1 MKIIKIDGNGW
12 KLMKV
17 DETGWDDWKWM
28 EVDESG
34 QENLEIIP
42 KCCSPLLLLLIT
54 PFDWRRQNIG
64 YHEFLQNLGGGD
76 GPRTDFTLCANR
88 KKWKKNYWKLSKP
101 LILSRGP
108 SVPDQKDLVILAKI
122 KKKTFRPF
130 FLQFQSMFWGSRIIL
145 EHSNK
150 IMTYKKA

>member
-42 KCCSPLLLLLIT
+42 KCCSPL
-54 PFDWRRQNIG
+54 
-64 YHEFLQNLGGGD
+64 
-76 GPRTDFTLCANR
+76 
-88 KKWKKNYWKLSKP
+88 
-101 LILSRGP
+101 
-108 SVPDQKDLVILAKI
+108 
-122 KKKTFRPF
+122 
-130 FLQFQSMFWGSRIIL
+130 GSRKPVPSGVFGDFSL
-145 EHSNK
+145 DW
-150 IMTYKKA
+150 

>member
-42 KCCSPLLLLLIT
+42 KCCSPLPPPLLLLLIT

-64 YHEFLQNLGGGD
+64 YYEFLQNLGGGMV
-76 GPRTDFTLCANR
+76 LE
-88 KKWKKNYWKLSKP
+88 
-101 LILSRGP
+101 LILHFVQTGKNGR
-108 SVPDQKDLVILAKI
+108 
-122 KKKTFRPF
+122 KTTENYLNP
-130 FLQFQSMFWGSRIIL
+130 
-145 EHSNK
+145 
-150 IMTYKKA
+150 

>member
-42 KCCSPLLLLLIT
+42 KCCSPPLLLLLIT

-64 YHEFLQNLGGGD
+64 YHEFLFLE
-76 GPRTDFTLCANR
+76 
-88 KKWKKNYWKLSKP
+88 
-101 LILSRGP
+101 LILHFVQTGKNGR
-108 SVPDQKDLVILAKI
+108 
-122 KKKTFRPF
+122 KTTENYLNP
-130 FLQFQSMFWGSRIIL
+130 
-145 EHSNK
+145 
-150 IMTYKKA
+150 

>member
-42 KCCSPLLLLLIT
+42 KCCSPLPPPLLLLLIT

-64 YHEFLQNLGGGD
+64 YYEFLQNLGKI
-76 GPRTDFTLCANR
+76 L
-88 KKWKKNYWKLSKP
+88 KP

-122 KKKTFRPF
+122 KKNFQTFFSSIPKHVLGF
-130 FLQFQSMFWGSRIIL
+130 QNHTGTLQQNNDL
-145 EHSNK
+145 
-150 IMTYKKA
+150 

>member
-42 KCCSPLLLLLIT
+42 KCCSPLPP
-54 PFDWRRQNIG
+54 PF
-64 YHEFLQNLGGGD
+64 
-76 GPRTDFTLCANR
+76 C
-88 KKWKKNYWKLSKP
+88 S
-101 LILSRGP
+101 
-108 SVPDQKDLVILAKI
+108 
-122 KKKTFRPF
+122 
-130 FLQFQSMFWGSRIIL
+130 FW
-145 EHSNK
+145 
-150 IMTYKKA
+150 

>member
-42 KCCSPLLLLLIT
+42 KCCSPLPPLLLLLVT
-54 PFDWRRQNIG
+54 PFDWGRQNIG
-64 YHEFLQNLGGGD
+64 YYEFLQNSSRLIAYLGHKAVRLGVGTT
-76 GPRTDFTLCANR
+76 RNEQLHYELKFWMRNIRMSHLTRFYICIRVFVLM
-88 KKWKKNYWKLSKP
+88 KL
-101 LILSRGP
+101 
-108 SVPDQKDLVILAKI
+108 LV
-122 KKKTFRPF
+122 
-130 FLQFQSMFWGSRIIL
+130 
-145 EHSNK
+145 HSSACYSPTW
-150 IMTYKKA
+150 I

>member
-42 KCCSPLLLLLIT
+42 KCCSPPPPPPSA
-54 PFDWRRQNIG
+54 PFDNPLWLKKTKYWLSWIFTKLR
-64 YHEFLQNLGGGD
+64 GGD

-88 KKWKKNYWKLSKP
+88 KKWKKNYWKLPKP

-108 SVPDQKDLVILAKI
+108 SVPDQKDSVILAKI
-122 KKKTFRPF
+122 KKKLSDLF
-130 FLQFQSMFWGSRIIL
+130 FFNS
-145 EHSNK
+145 
-150 IMTYKKA
+150 KACFGVPESYWNTPTK

>member
-42 KCCSPLLLLLIT
+42 KCCSPH
-54 PFDWRRQNIG
+54 PPSAHFDN
-64 YHEFLQNLGGGD
+64 
-76 GPRTDFTLCANR
+76 
-88 KKWKKNYWKLSKP
+88 P
-101 LILSRGP
+101 LWL
-108 SVPDQKDLVILAKI
+108 
-122 KKKTFRPF
+122 KKKQARK
-130 FLQFQSMFWGSRIIL
+130 LQATLVRNYDPLTRSQGWSVEL
-145 EHSNK
+145 L
-150 IMTYKKA
+150 A